1 MLLFLF
7 VIIFRGSSAPSDMTG
22 LTLYRGHVGTFMIK
36 RHKLQICHH
45 FIFVFSLYF
54 FYHSCCRIKAGS
66 VSTVKSFNFKVWYWR
81 LYWSRSTKD
90 PVDSHHWFVV
100 EVLPSLVFRNLNP
113 QRARNSHLGLC
124 HTVSQTG
131 LFLDAVSSFFERNGS
146 KAQFYQERM
155 RIILSWFYLLS
166 TSGFSGVE
174 KISLVYSTGK
184 SLHRLSTT
192 I

>member
-7 VIIFRGSSAPSDMTG
+7 VIIFRGSSVPSDMTG

-36 RHKLQICHH
+36 RHELQICRH

-90 PVDSHHWFVV
+90 PVDSHHWFVF
-100 EVLPSLVFRNLNP
+100 EVLPSQVFRNLNP
-113 QRARNSHLGLC
+113 VRARNSHIRPLSCGFTDQFIFKYTLELFWAKWKLRSFYERNRSKRC
-124 HTVSQTG
+124 ELENLNFIKWSKIPPFTG
-131 LFLDAVSSFFERNGS
+131 L
-146 KAQFYQERM
+146 
-155 RIILSWFYLLS
+155 
-166 TSGFSGVE
+166 
-174 KISLVYSTGK
+174 
-184 SLHRLSTT
+184 
-192 I
+192 

>member
-7 VIIFRGSSAPSDMTG
+7 VIIFRGSSVPSDMTG

-36 RHKLQICHH
+36 RHELQICHH

-100 EVLPSLVFRNLNP
+100 EVLPSQVFRNLNP
-113 QRARNSHLGLC
+113 ERARNSHIRPLSYGFTDWSIFRCSLELFWAKWKLSSIKREWGSFSLGSIC
-124 HTVSQTG
+124 C
-131 LFLDAVSSFFERNGS
+131 R
-146 KAQFYQERM
+146 R
-155 RIILSWFYLLS
+155 
-166 TSGFSGVE
+166 
-174 KISLVYSTGK
+174 LVFREWRRSP
-184 SLHRLSTT
+184 
-192 I
+192 

>member
-7 VIIFRGSSAPSDMTG
+7 VIIFRGSSVPSDMTG

-81 LYWSRSTKD
+81 LYWSRSTRD
-90 PVDSHHWFVV
+90 PVDSHHRFVV
-100 EVLPSLVFRNLNP
+100 EVLPSQVFRNLNP
-113 QRARNSHLGLC
+113 ERARNSHIRPLSYGFTDWSIFRCSLELFWAKWKLSSIKREWGSFSLGSIC
-124 HTVSQTG
+124 C
-131 LFLDAVSSFFERNGS
+131 R
-146 KAQFYQERM
+146 R
-155 RIILSWFYLLS
+155 
-166 TSGFSGVE
+166 
-174 KISLVYSTGK
+174 LVFREWRRSP
-184 SLHRLSTT
+184 
-192 I
+192 

>member
-7 VIIFRGSSAPSDMTG
+7 VIIFRGSSVPSDMTG

-36 RHKLQICHH
+36 RHELQICHH

-100 EVLPSLVFRNLNP
+100 EVLPSQVFRNLNP
-113 QRARNSHLGLC
+113 VRARNSHIRPLSCGLTDQFIFKYTLELFWAKWKLRSFYERNRSKRC
-124 HTVSQTG
+124 ELENLNFIKWSKIPPFTG
-131 LFLDAVSSFFERNGS
+131 L
-146 KAQFYQERM
+146 
-155 RIILSWFYLLS
+155 
-166 TSGFSGVE
+166 
-174 KISLVYSTGK
+174 
-184 SLHRLSTT
+184 
-192 I
+192 

>member
-1 MLLFLF
+1 
-7 VIIFRGSSAPSDMTG
+7 MTG

-36 RHKLQICHH
+36 RHELQICHH
-45 FIFVFSLYF
+45 FILVFSLYF

-100 EVLPSLVFRNLNP
+100 EVLPSQVFRNLNP
-113 QRARNSHLGLC
+113 ERARNSHIRPLSYGFTDWSIFRCSLELFWAKWKLSSIKREWGSFSLGSIC
-124 HTVSQTG
+124 CRR
-131 LFLDAVSSFFERNGS
+131 LDFREWRRSPSSTP
-146 KAQFYQERM
+146 
-155 RIILSWFYLLS
+155 LH
-166 TSGFSGVE
+166 
-174 KISLVYSTGK
+174 GK
-184 SLHRLSTT
+184 SLDRLSIT

>member
-7 VIIFRGSSAPSDMTG
+7 VIIFRGSSVPSDMTG

-36 RHKLQICHH
+36 RHELQICHH

-90 PVDSHHWFVV
+90 PVDSHHWFVF
-100 EVLPSLVFRNLNP
+100 EVLPSQVFRNLNP
-113 QRARNSHLGLC
+113 VRARNSHIRPLSCGFTDQFIFKYTLELFWAKWKLRSFYERNRSKRC
-124 HTVSQTG
+124 ELENLNFIKWSKIPPFTG
-131 LFLDAVSSFFERNGS
+131 L
-146 KAQFYQERM
+146 
-155 RIILSWFYLLS
+155 
-166 TSGFSGVE
+166 
-174 KISLVYSTGK
+174 
-184 SLHRLSTT
+184 
-192 I
+192 